1 MQFNYDIVIENI
13 NKELER
19 LEHLGEIIGTA
30 VVNRNGLLVSSRLPR
45 DIDDRKFGAM
55 AATMFGAIETAID
68 TLKTTKI
75 NNLTVELGT
84 EYQLIVLKITD
95 QIILVSLLDLN
106 VNLGLILIEIEESIK
121 KIKEI
126 LNF

>member
-1 MQFNYDIVIENI
+1 MSSESKIEDLHGLLMNLEVIS
-13 NKELER
+13 
-19 LEHLGEIIGTA
+19 GIIGTA
-30 VVNRNGLLVSSRLPR
+30 IVRSNGLLITSRLPR

-55 AATMFGAIETAID
+55 AATMFGAIETAIN
-68 TLKTTKI
+68 TLETTKI

-106 VNLGLILIEIEESIK
+106 VNLGLILIEIEETIK

>member
-1 MQFNYDIVIENI
+1 MSLESKSEDLHGILINLEVIS
-13 NKELER
+13 
-19 LEHLGEIIGTA
+19 GIIGTA
-30 VVNRNGLLVSSRLPR
+30 IVKSNGLLIASRLPR

-55 AATMFGAIETAID
+55 AATMFGAIETAIN
-68 TLKTTKI
+68 TLGTTKI

-106 VNLGLILIEIEESIK
+106 VNLGLILIEIEETIK
-121 KIKEI
+121 KIKDI

>member
-1 MQFNYDIVIENI
+1 MSLESKSEDLHGILINLEVIS
-13 NKELER
+13 
-19 LEHLGEIIGTA
+19 GIIGTA
-30 VVNRNGLLVSSRLPR
+30 IVKSNGLLIASRLPR

-55 AATMFGAIETAID
+55 AATMFGAIETAIN
-68 TLKTTKI
+68 TLGTTEI

-106 VNLGLILIEIEESIK
+106 VNLGLILIEIEETIK
-121 KIKEI
+121 KIKDI

>member
-1 MQFNYDIVIENI
+1 MSSESKSEDLHGLLMNLEVIS
-13 NKELER
+13 
-19 LEHLGEIIGTA
+19 GIIGTA
-30 VVNRNGLLVSSRLPR
+30 IVKSNGLLITSRLPR

-55 AATMFGAIETAID
+55 AATMFGAIETAIK
-68 TLKTTKI
+68 TLGPTKF
-75 NNLTVELGT
+75 NNLIVELGT

-106 VNLGLILIEIEESIK
+106 VNLGLILIEIEETIK
-121 KIKEI
+121 KIKAI

>member
-1 MQFNYDIVIENI
+1 MSSESKIEDLHGLLMNLEVIS
-13 NKELER
+13 
-19 LEHLGEIIGTA
+19 GIIGTA
-30 VVNRNGLLVSSRLPR
+30 IVRSNGLLITSRLPR

-55 AATMFGAIETAID
+55 AATMFGAIETAIN
-68 TLKTTKI
+68 TLETTKI

-106 VNLGLILIEIEESIK
+106 VNLGLILIEIEETIK
-121 KIKEI
+121 KIKDI
-126 LNF
+126 LNS